1 MPDPISPLALSRR
14 VAVLAGV
21 SVLATACTPYSL
33 DLGAEKSAS
42 PRRSRSPRTDP
53 DVGLAAAVVAAEQAL
68 VNLID
73 ATLEAHPKLSRV
85 LDSTRA
91 VHEAHVTLLAD
102 AAPPGAAA
110 NNSPSPGIAEAP
122 ADRRIP
128 RNADRALRALVADEE
143 QLSLA
148 DKQSSFAAQSGSFA
162 RVLASMAAAAAQ
174 QAERLRS
181 ASVPGGAR

>member
-1 MPDPISPLALSRR
+1 MPDPTSSLALSRR

-21 SVLATACTPYSL
+21 SALATACTPYSL
-33 DLGAEKSAS
+33 DLGAEKSAP
-42 PRRSRSPRTDP
+42 PRRPESPRTDP

-68 VNLID
+68 VDLID

-91 VHEAHVTLLAD
+91 VHEAHVNLLAD
-102 AAPPGAAA
+102 AAPAGSTAS
-110 NNSPSPGIAEAP
+110 NSPSPGTVEAP

-128 RNADRALRALVADEE
+128 RNAARALRALAADEE

-148 DKQSSFAAQSGSFA
+148 DKQSAFAAQSGSFA

-181 ASVPGGAR
+181 APAAGGGR